1 MKNPLLLIGIAGALA
16 MASCGEN
23 KKEDKKEDK
32 KEVGKG
38 LSACDCL
45 ELSDTFMKKYN
56 STESNE
62 EKVKIEEEYEPKM
75 KACSKWNFK
84 REEMKAAC
92 EEETKK

>member
-1 MKNPLLLIGIAGALA
+1 MKNLFMLIGIAGALA
-16 MASCGEN
+16 MASCGGN
-23 KKEDKKEDK
+23 NKEDK

-45 ELSDTFMKKYN
+45 ELSDTFMNKYN

-75 KACSKWNFK
+75 KACSQWNFK

-92 EEETKK
+92 EEETKKQN